1 MLILVFWLVHINF
14 KADRLKPYAAS
25 LAIRSSCDKQSNAF
39 DKTVRRAPKE
49 SPLSILNPIQDRG
62 EDKKPPPNKFSPCNY
77 KRWS

>member
-25 LAIRSSCDKQSNAF
+25 LVIRSSCDKQSNAF
-39 DKTVRRAPKE
+39 DKSIRRAPKE

-62 EDKKPPPNKFSPCNY
+62 GGQIASPSPAQVFSL
-77 KRWS
+77 